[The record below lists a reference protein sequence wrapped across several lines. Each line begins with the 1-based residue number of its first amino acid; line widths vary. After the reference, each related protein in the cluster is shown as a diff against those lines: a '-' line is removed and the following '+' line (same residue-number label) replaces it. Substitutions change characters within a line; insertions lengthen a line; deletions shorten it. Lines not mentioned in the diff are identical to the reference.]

1 MPGCRTARRGPGLTL
16 IHCSECGFQN
26 LEAASYCAKCGAYLL
41 YEDPGQSTMS
51 FTPGTDDDESDL
63 GDVTVEGTAI
73 VVHLGGRPIET
84 FGMQEGTATVGRS
97 PDCDIFLD
105 DVTVSRVHAVVER
118 RDDGFY
124 VEDQNSLNGTFLNR
138 KRVDKARLQ
147 DTDEMQIG
155 KYRLTFFDR

>member
-1 MPGCRTARRGPGLTL
+1 LTR
-16 IHCSECGFQN
+16 IHCPECGFQN

-41 YEDPGQSTMS
+41 YEEPGQSTIS
-51 FTPGTDDDESDL
+51 FTPGTDDGDSDL
-63 GDVTVEGTAI
+63 ADVTVEGAAI
-73 VVHLGGRPIET
+73 VVRLGGRPIET
-84 FGMQEGTATVGRS
+84 FGVEEETITVGRS
-97 PDCDIFLD
+97 PDCDVFLD
-105 DVTVSRVHAVVER
+105 DVTVSRVHAILEK

-138 KRVDKARLQ
+138 RRVDKARLR

>member
-1 MPGCRTARRGPGLTL
+1 MTR
-16 IHCSECGFQN
+16 IHCPECGFQN

-41 YEDPGQSTMS
+41 YEEPGQSTMS
-51 FTPGTDDDESDL
+51 FTPGTDDGDSDL
-63 GDVTVEGTAI
+63 ADVTVEGTAI
-73 VVHLGGRPIET
+73 VVRLGGRPIET
-84 FGMQEGTATVGRS
+84 FGVEEETITVGRS
-97 PDCDIFLD
+97 PDCDVFLD
-105 DVTVSRVHAVVER
+105 DVTVSRVHAILEK

-138 KRVDKARLQ
+138 RRVDKARLR